1 MTEVSSPEG
10 PSGKHHGDHGHHGLG
25 SKLKLP
31 FRELKDKLH
40 HDHHLSDVKVHLAH
54 QKYGSMILLWR

>member
-1 MTEVSSPEG
+1 MTEVSSTEG
-10 PSGKHHGDHGHHGLG
+10 PDGTHHGHHGLG

-54 QKYGSMILLWR
+54 QKYGGPMLL